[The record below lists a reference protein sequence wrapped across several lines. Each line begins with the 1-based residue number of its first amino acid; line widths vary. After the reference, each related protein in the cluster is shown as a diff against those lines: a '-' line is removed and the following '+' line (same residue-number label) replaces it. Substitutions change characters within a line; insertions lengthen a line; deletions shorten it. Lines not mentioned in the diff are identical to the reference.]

1 MKRSIIVAL
10 GAVAVVATVA
20 AANMTRV
27 EATALCLEEGLL
39 NQRQVDA
46 GWYCEA
52 EVENVSRLIG
62 GGRKCQDAQ
71 QVTLQAYNPAGQA
84 DADKTIEL
92 EEGDWGPA
100 YDPPCTF

>member
-10 GAVAVVATVA
+10 GAVVVVATVA
-20 AANMTRV
+20 AANMTRE

-39 NQRQVDA
+39 NQRQVNA

-62 GGRKCQDAQ
+62 GGRNCQDAE
-71 QVTLQAYNPAGQA
+71 QVTLQAYNPAGNPA
-84 DADKTIEL
+84 EDKAIEL
-92 EEGDWGPA
+92 QEGAWGPA